1 MTGGYFFVDMNSFFA
16 SVEQQERKEL
26 RGRPIIVAPLLA
38 DSTCAIAA
46 SSEAK
51 ALGIGTGTP
60 VRKAK
65 LICPEIRVIEARPRV
80 YLDYHAAILE
90 ELNGIFTSVK
100 ALSVDEMACGVGR
113 NYRGRERELCLLV
126 KARFRSRLGEMMRCS
141 TGVAPN
147 VFLAKVAA
155 ETQKPDGL
163 TIFEEADLP
172 GKLFD
177 LHLLDLPGIGPRMAA
192 RLERSGIRTV
202 EQLYAASAAELRM
215 AWGSVVGAR
224 WWYMLRGSLEAD
236 YGAYLPEVRKS
247 VGHSHVL
254 PPEFRTT
261 EGAKAILMRLFSKAL
276 ERLRK
281 YGQLAGSVQVQALY
295 RGDRSGDTY
304 SWRAARRKCVPAND
318 GVTWLKSVR
327 PLVDGLPAPRLG
339 FHLKWVG
346 ITFTDLLLKQ
356 DLNLSLFTEDE
367 AKVNLGATLDAIN
380 AKCAGKVGMGDG
392 YLLREE
398 APVRIAFGQVC

>member
-1 MTGGYFFVDMNSFFA
+1 MMSGYFFVDMNSFFA

-26 RGRPIIVAPLLA
+26 RGKPVIVAPLLS

-46 SSEAK
+46 SAEAK

-60 VRKAK
+60 VRKAR
-65 LICPEIRVIEARPRV
+65 LICPDIRVIEARPKV

-90 ELNGIFTSVK
+90 ELEGIFTSVK
-100 ALSVDEMACGVGR
+100 ALSVDEMACSIGR
-113 NYRGRERELCLLV
+113 LHRGRERELCLLV

-163 TIFEEADLP
+163 TIFEDGDLP
-172 GKLFD
+172 GRLFG
-177 LHLLDLPGIGPRMAA
+177 LHLLDLPGIGPRMAT
-192 RLERSGIRTV
+192 RLERSGIRTM
-202 EQLYAASAAELRM
+202 EQLYNASAAELRM

-224 WWYMLRGSLEAD
+224 WWHMLRGSLEAD

-261 EGAKAILMRLFSKAL
+261 EGAMAILMRLFSKAL

-281 YGQLAGSVQVQALY
+281 YGQLAGSVQIQALY
-295 RGDRSGDTY
+295 RGDRSGETY
-304 SWRAARRKCVPAND
+304 GWRVGRRKCLHAND
-318 GVTWLKSVR
+318 GVTWAKSVS
-327 PLVDGLPAPRLG
+327 PLVGRLPEPRLG

-346 ITFTDLLLKQ
+346 ITFSDLLLKQ
-356 DLNLSLFTEDE
+356 DVNLSLFDDAERQ
-367 AKVNLGATLDAIN
+367 ANLGATLDAIN
-380 AKCAGKVGMGDG
+380 AKCAGKVGMGSG
-392 YLLREE
+392 YLLRDE
-398 APVRIAFGQVC
+398 APARIAFGQVH

>member
-1 MTGGYFFVDMNSFFA
+1 MMNGYFFVDMNSFFA

-26 RGRPIIVAPLLA
+26 RGRPVIVAPLLS

-46 SSEAK
+46 SAEAK
-51 ALGIGTGTP
+51 SLGIGTGTP
-60 VRKAK
+60 IRKAK
-65 LICPEIRVIEARPRV
+65 RICPEIRVVEARPKV

-90 ELNGIFTSVK
+90 ELDAIFTSVK
-100 ALSVDEMACGVGR
+100 PLSVDEMACRVGR
-113 NYRGRERELCLLV
+113 IHGGRERELCLLV
-126 KARFRSRLGEMMRCS
+126 KERFRKRLGEMMSCS

-155 ETQKPDGL
+155 EMQKPDGL
-163 TIFEEADLP
+163 TILREADLP
-172 GKLFD
+172 GTLFG
-177 LHLLDLPGIGPRMAA
+177 LHLLDLPGIGPRMAT

-202 EQLYAASAAELRM
+202 AQLYAASAADLRM

-254 PPEFRTT
+254 PPEFRTV
-261 EGAKAILMRLFSKAL
+261 EGGKAILMRLFSKAL

-295 RGDRSGDTY
+295 RGDRSGEMYT
-304 SWRAARRKCVPAND
+304 WRAARRKCLHAND
-318 GVTWLKSVR
+318 GVTWSKSVC
-327 PLVDGLPAPRLG
+327 PLVERMPAPRLG

-346 ITFTDLLLKQ
+346 ITFSDLLLKR
-356 DLNLSLFTEDE
+356 DVNLSLFDDAERQ
-367 AKVNLGATLDAIN
+367 ANLGATLDAIN
-380 AKCAGKVGMGDG
+380 AKCAGKVGMGSG
-392 YLLREE
+392 YLLRDE
-398 APVRIAFGQVC
+398 APVRIAFGQVH